1 MPQEWDD
8 GQPLFMRKMDLL
20 KSYPAAMQQKGEVY
34 IDLVTGGS
42 HGSREAGNFI
52 LYVATQ
58 LHYFT
63 EL

>member
-1 MPQEWDD
+1 MK
-8 GQPLFMRKMDLL
+8 L
-20 KSYPAAMQQKGEVY
+20 YPAAMQQKGEAY

-58 LHYFT
+58 LHVYVAVQLHMGLIL
-63 EL
+63 EVYM